1 MSLPPPSREAA
12 VLAPRD
18 ALPTRWQALAFQT
31 KAVVF
36 RLRRALQDATQGRPP
51 RLVHGQP
58 GSQRPVLATARGPLF
73 ASGSGAEFALQA
85 GKVQNLRLAARALNR
100 LEVPPG
106 VTFSFWANVGRTSRG
121 RGFVEGRELREGC
134 VIPSIGGGLCQLS
147 NALYDCALQAG
158 LEIVERHAHSRRLP
172 GSSAEV
178 GRDATVF
185 WNYVDL
191 RLCADFPWRIHA
203 TLTQDEL
210 IVQILGRPKSSTRSG
225 VRTATAPGDG
235 LQPAAESCETCG
247 MSSCFRHPSAA
258 GLPQSAI
265 TAWVVDAWQPEH
277 AEYVHTHRAPGDHLL
292 LPLHSERWRVAP
304 YRWPGAGFA
313 RVHQA
318 PWQVLRR
325 SWVSRRLA
333 SQGAARQR
341 ALLRMDEQ
349 MAGAFEKRLPALA
362 THVVVS
368 QNLLPWLWQSGAL
381 GGRTFDVLM
390 TRLPMQEL
398 ERVLDEAAAA
408 HPQSPTLA
416 DFRASSSVSRAE
428 TEALAAAKHWIT
440 PHTGIATL
448 AGDRAV
454 VVPWRIPDPRQV
466 RRGTKP
472 VFPASTLGR
481 KGAWELREALR
492 ELQLPITLGGPV
504 LEGAGFW
511 EGIETS
517 PAGPDWLDGAAAV
530 VLPAW
535 VEHQPRRLLLAVA
548 AGVPVIASA
557 ACGLAGVPGVTT
569 VPTGDVAALREALA
583 GICASPDGV
592 LLRRSRDVPR
602 VFHNRRPLA

>member
-18 ALPTRWQALAFQT
+18 TLPNRWQALAFQA

-36 RLRRALQDATQGRPP
+36 RLKRVLHDAARGRPP
-51 RLVHGQP
+51 HLGRGHA
-58 GSQRPVLATARGPLF
+58 GSQRPVLATATGPLF

-85 GKVQNLRLAARALNR
+85 GKVQNLRLAARALHR

-106 VTFSFWANVGRTSRG
+106 VLFSFWANVGRTTRR

-134 VIPSIGGGLCQLS
+134 VIPSVGSGLCQLS

-158 LEIVERHAHSRRLP
+158 MEVVERHAHSRRLP
-172 GSSAEV
+172 GSSAEI

-191 RLCADFPWRIHA
+191 RLRADFPWRIHA

-210 IVQILGRPKSSTRSG
+210 IVQVLGRPKSSTRSG

-247 MSSCFRHPSAA
+247 MISCFRHPSAA

-265 TAWVVDAWQPEH
+265 TAWVVDAFQPEH
-277 AEYVHTHRAPGDHLL
+277 ASYVEANRAPGDQLL
-292 LPLHSERWRVAP
+292 LPLDSRRWRVGP

-313 RVHQA
+313 RVHEA

-349 MAGAFEKRLPALA
+349 LAGAFERRLPALA
-362 THVVVS
+362 THLVIS

-390 TRLPMQEL
+390 TRLPMNEL

-408 HPQSPTLA
+408 RPQSPTLA
-416 DFRASSSVSRAE
+416 DFRAPSSVATAE
-428 TEALAAAKHWIT
+428 KEALAAAKHWIT
-440 PHTGIATL
+440 PHTGIAAL
-448 AGDRAV
+448 AGDRAR
-454 VVPWRIPDPRQV
+454 PLAWSIPGGREV
-466 RRGTKP
+466 RRGTKL

-492 ELQLPITLGGPV
+492 ELRLPLVLGGPV
-504 LEGAGFW
+504 LEGSGFW
-511 EGIETS
+511 DGIETT
-517 PAGPDWLDGAAAV
+517 PASADWLDGAAAV

-535 VEHQPRRLLLAVA
+535 VEHQPRRLLQAVA

-557 ACGLAGVPGVTT
+557 ACGLAGVAGVTT
-569 VPTGDVAALREALA
+569 IRTGDVASLRQALA
-583 GICASPDGV
+583 RIFSGTGTQAFPPGNICTSDGG
-592 LLRRSRDVPR
+592 R
-602 VFHNRRPLA
+602 